1 MEVLSFFKR
10 KLRYFRHSALL
21 QLSASL
27 LLFPSV
33 PKSFVSPETQSNLLV
48 DLKQFRTNFRSKTSY
63 SISSTHVS
71 SQSSHFYGCDCCGSV
86 FSANGLTSLSS
97 MKYSFHQSSLLMCT
111 SEYNNIYRSQS
122 LKGSLSKPHN
132 HVVIRCFSA
141 PSSRVSPVK
150 DLVMDG
156 FRPHATPEQV
166 AEVIG
171 LIRSGANLDSELN
184 SGKVRLSPALIS
196 EIFRVLSLEKVSA
209 LRFFNWI
216 RYSQPEL
223 FQNSDICNLVIDN
236 CGRRNDFEMM
246 HKLFCDFSLREVCL
260 TEKAFKFLLVMIS
273 SDASVR
279 NSVCKVVEVLNQVGG
294 SCRVSGISSLIE
306 MFSKLGYFEMA
317 KYVIQ
322 QTEKKASYYL
332 VLVSEMCRRC
342 ELGALKDLLD
352 EMRQIG
358 YGPYTQTYNY
368 IFSYLCKMKRTAEAC
383 KFLEEMQESGCSP
396 NALTFEIFI
405 FHSCG
410 LGKLDLALE
419 ILGRM
424 ELTGIE
430 PRLTTHAAFIKSYFN
445 LQLYEEAYNYVVS
458 SSDKYKCSSNMMYS
472 LLASLYQK
480 KGNLLSAHQVLL
492 EMMKKGLRPNFPVYV
507 RIFKHLQKSG
517 REELAR
523 DLKSMFSSLSMQ

>member
-97 MKYSFHQSSLLMCT
+97 MKYSFHQSSLLM
-111 SEYNNIYRSQS
+111 S
-122 LKGSLSKPHN
+122 
-132 HVVIRCFSA
+132 

-184 SGKVRLSPALIS
+184 SGKV
-196 EIFRVLSLEKVSA
+196 
-209 LRFFNWI
+209 
-216 RYSQPEL
+216 
-223 FQNSDICNLVIDN
+223 
-236 CGRRNDFEMM
+236 
-246 HKLFCDFSLREVCL
+246 SLREVCL

-306 MFSKLGYFEMA
+306 MFSKLG
-317 KYVIQ
+317 
-322 QTEKKASYYL
+322 
-332 VLVSEMCRRC
+332 RC